1 MLIGTN
7 WGREKEKESG
17 RERWEEGKKERER
30 ERERKKR
37 ENRTFFK
44 LPSKTRISINIIINC
59 YWIRWLFAPWH
70 WHIKLIILW
79 RPLRYDRW
87 CNERVDETSFC
98 FSLFKTSRKIYLR
111 VNSGERKN
119 DRKFVH
125 RKIVETWKGL
135 KKYDTCFNC
144 NTRFHARWWS
154 GIQLPWKIWC
164 GLTSMLEY
172 NMSIHCCWAWA
183 SYHTQVVPS
192 N

>member
-87 CNERVDETSFC
+87 CNERVDETSF
-98 FSLFKTSRKIYLR
+98 FSRFLKRREKSIYAWIAEKEKMIENLCIGKSWKRGR
-111 VNSGERKN
+111 VSKN
-119 DRKFVH
+119 MTLVS
-125 RKIVETWKGL
+125 IVTL
-135 KKYDTCFNC
+135 V
-144 NTRFHARWWS
+144 
-154 GIQLPWKIWC
+154 
-164 GLTSMLEY
+164 SMLDDGAAF
-172 NMSIHCCWAWA
+172 N
-183 SYHTQVVPS
+183 YHGKFGVGWRLC
-192 N
+192 